1 MKTNPNFIYNNLTFD
16 KNQRFIL
23 NFSDGDVLKGVN
35 FPKENDY
42 YIMSMSCFIEVSNDI
57 TKLKQYDDIEKKSII
72 ANRYIRNGID
82 YGFGSPEIEIIFDN
96 KADQFEINKVSC
108 SKAVDVYNFYDHLL
122 KTKRFAI
129 VYSPYKDFVENGIIY
144 EKKNK
149 FDDIGDYT
157 IQIMRKNNKDFI
169 QKEIYFNKSRLVSK
183 IKKKTTIKNII
194 LFKYSDKIY
203 SFKLEITEP
212 YIAKFSDATDKRNNY
227 KFLFDIPFSS
237 PTDTKRFMLVKNKVF
252 LSSRYPFSISLKEL
266 TLLGEVDI
274 YLSDEL
280 YSNDKSLL
288 KNVPET
294 GAIDVDSNLLS
305 FFRNQLQDPSYN
317 ISKIYGFHQKRGFH
331 SIDLKFDNFV
341 MDFDFK
347 IKMKKQFESNL
358 YLHKENTETDAPP
371 TLKETIKGQM
381 DKRNMNIL
389 KKQIDLKPLA
399 HAFEKIFLY
408 DLENI
413 INKIYVTQLHFPVK
427 IKTIKN
433 WIW

>member
-1 MKTNPNFIYNNLTFD
+1 MF
-16 KNQRFIL
+16 
-23 NFSDGDVLKGVN
+23 
-35 FPKENDY
+35 
-42 YIMSMSCFIEVSNDI
+42 
-57 TKLKQYDDIEKKSII
+57 
-72 ANRYIRNGID
+72 
-82 YGFGSPEIEIIFDN
+82 
-96 KADQFEINKVSC
+96 
-108 SKAVDVYNFYDHLL
+108 
-122 KTKRFAI
+122 
-129 VYSPYKDFVENGIIY
+129 
-144 EKKNK
+144 
-149 FDDIGDYT
+149 
-157 IQIMRKNNKDFI
+157 
-169 QKEIYFNKSRLVSK
+169 
-183 IKKKTTIKNII
+183 
-194 LFKYSDKIY
+194 
-203 SFKLEITEP
+203 
-212 YIAKFSDATDKRNNY
+212 
-227 KFLFDIPFSS
+227 
-237 PTDTKRFMLVKNKVF
+237 VKNKVF

-413 INKIYVTQLHFPVK
+413 INKIYVTQLHFLVK